1 MTPDIAEGNF
11 VSEWF
16 GHRIYPNVTPT
27 ARGLADQVA
36 QRCPFLSA
44 AKASPQECVKR
55 PASKGVCTISSR
67 SNGPRQDWVV
77 CPYRLVEPTLL
88 RTIATR
94 LYGLGPHF
102 GLYAAPTLAAEG
114 TRTVIGDRLESG
126 ERVFVYFDLKLGGEI
141 SLSATDSSPEMAFD
155 VTVVELQRTNGTITL
170 GKFALIEA
178 QTMDFHGTYA
188 HAVENLSQALRLHGS
203 DFPAALRENPQ
214 WAAERIEGPN
224 IANVFKRTFYQLMFK
239 FSFGANPSCAGAA
252 LALPLSV
259 WDSWQPFLSSPDL
272 VSASDGTLRLAV
284 PGEDI
289 VIDPTSWI
297 YVFDFNSSASVTPN
311 PVEVM
316 LTIGATTEAL
326 SHFALK
332 EAPRVASVQL
342 MSESGLYASL
352 SRRLRSYW
360 PDHQMARTG

>member
-1 MTPDIAEGNF
+1 MTAGVAEGNF

-16 GHRIYPNVTPT
+16 GHRIYPNVTATPNS
-27 ARGLADQVA
+27 LADQVA

-44 AKASPQECVKR
+44 AKASSQECVKR

-67 SNGPRQDWVV
+67 SNGLRQDWVV

-88 RTIATR
+88 RTIVAR
-94 LYGLGPHF
+94 LYGLGSDF
-102 GLYAAPTLAAEG
+102 GLYAAPTLASQD
-114 TRTVIGDRLESG
+114 TRSVIINRLATRG
-126 ERVFVYFDLKLGGEI
+126 RVLVYFDLKLGGEI

-155 VTVVELQRTNGTITL
+155 VTVVELESTNGTITL

-188 HAVENLSQALRLHGS
+188 HAVENLTQALRLHGS
-203 DFPAALRENPQ
+203 EFPDALRANPQ

-239 FSFGANPSCAGAA
+239 FSFGVNPSCAGAA
-252 LALPLSV
+252 LALPRAV
-259 WDSWQPFLSSPDL
+259 WDSWQPFLGSPEL
-272 VSASDGTLRLAV
+272 ATANDGTLRLAI

-289 VIDPTSWI
+289 PSESASWI
-297 YVFDFNSSASVTPN
+297 YVFDFNSASELTPN
-311 PVEVM
+311 PLEVQ

-326 SHFALK
+326 GHFALK
-332 EAPRVASVQL
+332 EAPRIASVQL
-342 MSESGLYASL
+342 MSESGMYASL
-352 SRRLRSYW
+352 SRRLRSFW
-360 PDHQMARTG
+360 PDHPMSRTG